1 MLLPPRAFRHGRC
14 LADAGFVVVAMN
26 HTGDNYADR
35 PFQIAPFPDRFAEAA
50 FGYASR
56 QNAASGAKGR
66 TDHVHR
72 HRALRNVGLT
82 LFIPLRR

>member
-1 MLLPPRAFRHGRC
+1 MVVETLRRHSRSDVPS
-14 LADAGFVVVAMN
+14 AA
-26 HTGDNYADR
+26 
-35 PFQIAPFPDRFAEAA
+35 RFAEAA

-72 HRALRNVGLT
+72 HRPLRNAGLT
-82 LFIPLRR
+82 LFTPLRS